1 MAIITSFKPSTL
13 EMLANNIADVDPQ
26 ITGSV
31 IHHFLQ
37 QAQIEDVSY
46 SEQYLAKRKKLYNA
60 FASYQNTYK
69 YANNII
75 AFIQLLLA
83 PQRYL
88 GNEDMYNKVKEA
100 INNQLVFEGLFL
112 NEANELVAVEK
123 ASKITDVQIRV
134 DGLRNKL
141 IQQAAHQAIFHF
153 CNEELLANNYF
164 HAVFEANKGLFHRIQ
179 DLSGLTIDG
188 NTLIE
193 QAFSSNPILIINNY
207 ITQSEKDEHKGFC
220 NVLKG
225 LCGMFRNPGAHE
237 PKIEWEIIEQDA
249 LEILGIISYCHRRL
263 DKAQKIRL
271 A

>member
-1 MAIITSFKPSTL
+1 MAKISSFKPSTL
-13 EMLANNIADVDPQ
+13 EMLANSTADIDPQ

-31 IHHFLQ
+31 IHHFLL

-46 SEQYLAKRKKLYNA
+46 TEQFLAKRKKLYNA
-60 FASYQNTYK
+60 FATYQNTYQC
-69 YANNII
+69 ANNIV
-75 AFIQLLLA
+75 AFIQMILA

-88 GNEDMYNKVKEA
+88 NNEDIYNKLKGA
-100 INNQLVFEGLFL
+100 INSQLAFEGLLL
-112 NEANELVAVEK
+112 NEANEVIAVEK

-134 DGLRNKL
+134 EGLRNKL
-141 IQQAAHQAIFHF
+141 IQQEAHQAIFYF

-164 HAVFEANKGLFHRIQ
+164 HAVFEANKGLFHKIQ

-188 NTLIE
+188 NSLIE
-193 QAFSSNPILIINNY
+193 QAFSTNPILIINDY
-207 ITQSEKDEHKGFC
+207 ITPSEKDEHKGFC
-220 NVLKG
+220 NILKG

-237 PKIEWEIIEQDA
+237 PKVEWEITEQDA